1 LESLTSMRCKKFRPK
16 ENIVKINLGSA
27 DRKLRA
33 FVVAPVLIVAG
44 LLVGPAGW
52 LAIVLYIL
60 AGVMLAT
67 AAVSF
72 CPLYALLGLR
82 TCPLQKVTSA
92 SERTVSQ

>member
-1 LESLTSMRCKKFRPK
+1 M
-16 ENIVKINLGSA
+16 KINMGSA

-52 LAIVLYIL
+52 LAIVLYAL

-67 AAVSF
+67 SAVRS
-72 CPLYALLGLR
+72 CPLYMPFGLR
-82 TCPLQKVTSA
+82 TCPPQNAGTPAAKG
-92 SERTVSQ
+92 TVSR